1 MYQYQEFSRYFAQ
14 IAHPIEQLGA
24 DELSELGAT
33 DVEADYRGAHFT
45 ATPAVLY
52 DIVFTSR
59 IPTRI
64 LAPLMTFD
72 CHSDKYLYK
81 RVRELDWTAL
91 IGPERTF
98 AVFANVSNS
107 NIRHSKYAAL
117 KVKDAIVDDI
127 RDRVGSR
134 PDVDRRDP
142 DIWIN
147 LHIDNNRAVL
157 SLDASGGSQHRRGY
171 RVASV
176 EAPLQETT
184 AAVLVRLTGWKA
196 ERPLV
201 DPMCG
206 SGTLLAEAF
215 MAATGTPSGIL
226 QTSFGFEQFPDFDAA
241 LWERVR
247 SERNAGV
254 IRLEP
259 GLISGSD
266 IDEASVAAARTNLAM
281 IPGAAEAVPI
291 KRADFRTLPDI
302 TNTTLLTNPP
312 YGHRIGGTM
321 PIDAFYKAF
330 GDFLKQQCTGST
342 AFIYVGKP
350 ELLKFVG
357 LRTSFRKEVVNG
369 ALEGRLAKYDLY

>member
-1 MYQYQEFSRYFAQ
+1 MYQYQEFNRFFAQ

-24 DELSELGAT
+24 DELTELGAT

-52 DIVFTSR
+52 DIVFSSR

-91 IGPERTF
+91 IGPDRTF

-107 NIRHSKYAAL
+107 AIRHSKYAAL

-127 RDRVGSR
+127 RDRVGER

-142 DIWIN
+142 DLWIN
-147 LHIDNNRAVL
+147 LHIQNNRALL

-176 EAPLQETT
+176 EAPLQETV
-184 AAVLVRLTGWKA
+184 AAALVRYTGWKG
-196 ERPLV
+196 ERPFV

-206 SGTLLAEAF
+206 SGTILAEAF
-215 MAATGTPSGIL
+215 MAASGTPSGIL
-226 QTSFGFEQFPDFDAA
+226 QTSFGFEQFPDFDAE
-241 LWERVR
+241 LWKQVR
-247 SERNAGV
+247 ADREAKV
-254 IRLEP
+254 VPLAE
-259 GLISGSD
+259 GLLRGWD
-266 IDEASVAAARTNLAM
+266 IDGQAVAAARANLAR
-281 IPGAAEAVPI
+281 IPGASRAVHVEQS
-291 KRADFRTLPDI
+291 DFRTLPGFTD
-302 TNTTLLTNPP
+302 TTLLTNPP
-312 YGHRIGGTM
+312 YGLRIGGTM
-321 PIDAFYKAF
+321 PVQAFYKAF
-330 GDFLKQQCTGST
+330 GDFLKQECSGCT
-342 AFIYVGKP
+342 AYIYVGKP
-350 ELLKFVG
+350 ELLKYVG